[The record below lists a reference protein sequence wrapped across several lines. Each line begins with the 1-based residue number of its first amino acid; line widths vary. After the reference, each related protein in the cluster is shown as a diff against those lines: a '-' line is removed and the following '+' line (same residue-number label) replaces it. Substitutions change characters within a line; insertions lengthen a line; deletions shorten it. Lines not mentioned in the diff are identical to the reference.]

1 LSRGIG
7 FIITLREVFMLGFIF
22 AIKDLL
28 FLLSYV
34 SNHSSFPKPLSGLE
48 ERNYIEQM
56 QNGDDDA
63 RQKLIEHNMR
73 LVAHI
78 ARKYSVPG
86 QDPDDLISIGS
97 IGLIK
102 AVATYKGEI
111 GTQLATY
118 AARCI
123 ENEILMVL
131 RASQKRRNDV
141 SLFEAISAD
150 SEGNQILLIDMLGT
164 DADCVVDE
172 VEKRISLERIQ
183 YLINSKLPRRE
194 RRILELRYG
203 LLDGHMRP
211 QYEIAEMLGISRSYV
226 SRIEKRAI
234 QILERGL
241 SCGDNELVR
250 RYNEM

>member
-1 LSRGIG
+1 
-7 FIITLREVFMLGFIF
+7 MLGFIF
-22 AIKDLL
+22 ALKDLL

-34 SNHSSFPKPLSGLE
+34 SNHSSFSKPLTAQE
-48 ERNYIEQM
+48 ERECLELM
-56 QNGDDDA
+56 EKGDDEA
-63 RQKLIEHNMR
+63 RQKLITHNMR

-78 ARKYSVPG
+78 ARKYSIPG

-102 AVATYKGEI
+102 AISTYKSDL

-141 SLFEAISAD
+141 SLFDSVSAD

-164 DADCVVDE
+164 SADCVIDE
-172 VEKRISLERIQ
+172 VDKRISLERIQ
-183 YLINSKLPRRE
+183 HLIRSKLPRRE
-194 RRILELRYG
+194 RRVLELRYG

-226 SRIEKRAI
+226 SRIEKRAV

-241 SCGDNELVR
+241 TNGDKD
-250 RYNEM
+250 